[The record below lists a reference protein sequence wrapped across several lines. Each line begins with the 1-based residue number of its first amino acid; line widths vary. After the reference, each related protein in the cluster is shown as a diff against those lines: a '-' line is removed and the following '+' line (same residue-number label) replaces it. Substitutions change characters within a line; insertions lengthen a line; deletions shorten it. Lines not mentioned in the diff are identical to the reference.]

1 MGQMACGQSPL
12 RSWDTKG
19 EGAYVFQSAR
29 VDSWNSLNFLKILD
43 FHDFS
48 YDLYKDFV
56 RILLGNRD
64 PRRSEE
70 VLGGPMRSGEVLGS
84 PMFLHSGF
92 PIDLSLSTFEH
103 FSIFSRHFQDIR
115 GRPLSPSRETPV
127 NYFIEDL
134 RGRRKLRFPPVVF
147 KGKSRNYLELL
158 RFC

>member
-56 RILLGNRD
+56 
-64 PRRSEE
+64 
-70 VLGGPMRSGEVLGS
+70 
-84 PMFLHSGF
+84 GF
-92 PIDLSLSTFEH
+92 
-103 FSIFSRHFQDIR
+103 
-115 GRPLSPSRETPV
+115 
-127 NYFIEDL
+127 Y
-134 RGRRKLRFPPVVF
+134 
-147 KGKSRNYLELL
+147 
-158 RFC
+158 